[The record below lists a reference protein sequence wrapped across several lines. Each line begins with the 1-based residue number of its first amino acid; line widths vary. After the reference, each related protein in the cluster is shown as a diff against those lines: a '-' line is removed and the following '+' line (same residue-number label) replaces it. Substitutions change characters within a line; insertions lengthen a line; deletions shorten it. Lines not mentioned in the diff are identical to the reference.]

1 MAIIVHPLTAMG
13 GVPAYTADDY
23 RHVVNPLVVPSNGS
37 PFDGLQG
44 VRVGFQSPLVT
55 LDGLT
60 VTVNPHCG
68 TACPY
73 GGSGVYT
80 YAVTIPETVKIAD
93 SNSSY
98 KIAVVVDDPSQTQA
112 ESSGGRVQAFASNIP
127 DSQIPGLVIASV
139 ISGVVSVVAP
149 ILHQRMMI
157 EVPGVDSLKALSVVE
172 GQEALVSATGR
183 RYVMEGGS
191 WHDTVEGYSFTWRN
205 GKVNIIYG
213 PDLCTVQVTGV
224 TLDAGSWASAIF
236 DIKVKQACRPTVEVS
251 APLCVENGG
260 SSTGLLVVG
269 ADGTISVKN
278 MGGAGS
284 DGKRRGSVS
293 WPISRRY

>member
-23 RHVVNPLVVPSNGS
+23 RHVVNPLVVPSNGL

-80 YAVTIPETVKIAD
+80 YAITIPETVKIAD
-93 SNSSY
+93 STAGY

-112 ESSGGRVQAFASNIP
+112 ESSGGRIQVFAADTP

-149 ILHQRMMI
+149 ILHPRMMI
-157 EVPGVDSLKALSVVE
+157 EVPDVDGLKALSAVE
-172 GQEALVSATGR
+172 GQEALISATGH
-183 RYVMEGGS
+183 RYVMEEGS
-191 WHDTVEGYSFTWRN
+191 WHDTVEKHSFQWRN
-205 GKVNIIYG
+205 GKVNIVYG
-213 PDLCTVQVTGV
+213 PDLCTVQVDGV
-224 TLDAGSWASAIF
+224 TLDSSSWASADF
-236 DIKVKQACRPTVEVS
+236 NVRVKQACRPVVDVS
-251 APLCVENGG
+251 APLCVENGA
-260 SSTGLLVVG
+260 STTGLLAVG
-269 ADGTISVKN
+269 VDGTITVKN
-278 MGGAGS
+278 MGGTGS